1 MTQKVKPNYIKTFIL
16 SSLAFGLPLWF
27 LFMYLN
33 FLNAGV
39 PALLSGVL
47 FGLVITAIVRLLI
60 GRSDTEQKD
69 MLGEEIVLLS
79 GGANHLQPR
88 EAVGGWLY
96 LTRDALHF
104 KSHGFNVQ
112 VHQTV
117 IPLREVKSIETFNM
131 LGIVPNGLR
140 IVTSNGK
147 ESFVVNKR
155 KRWIR
160 EISALMNT

>member
-1 MTQKVKPNYIKTFIL
+1 MTRKVKPNYIKTFIL

-27 LFMYLN
+27 LFIYLD
-33 FLNAGV
+33 FLNPGV

-47 FGLVITAIVRLLI
+47 FGLAITVIVRLLI
-60 GRSDTEQKD
+60 GRSDAKQKE

-117 IPLREVKSIETFNM
+117 VPLAEIKSIETFNM

-140 IVTSNGK
+140 VVTLNGK

-160 EISALMNT
+160 EISAVIGT